1 MDPLARAS
9 APGASHVAVMVAVC
23 GAAVPSGGV
32 EPASAAAAAVET
44 AAAAAA
50 TSDIAATA
58 LVVPVA
64 PVAVESVPPHYNGAD
79 VDETDFH
86 RLDAHLAPSFLKP
99 LQLLPPLDYN
109 LAV

>member
-1 MDPLARAS
+1 MDLLARAS
-9 APGASHVAVMVAVC
+9 APGASHVAVMVVVC

-32 EPASAAAAAVET
+32 EPASAAAVVET

-79 VDETDFH
+79 VDETDSH
-86 RLDAHLAPSFLKP
+86 RLDGHLAPSFLKP

>member
-1 MDPLARAS
+1 
-9 APGASHVAVMVAVC
+9 MVVVC
-23 GAAVPSGGV
+23 GVAVPSGDV

-44 AAAAAA
+44 AAVVAA
-50 TSDIAATA
+50 TSDIAATE

-79 VDETDFH
+79 VDETDSH
-86 RLDAHLAPSFLKP
+86 HLDAHLAPSFLKP